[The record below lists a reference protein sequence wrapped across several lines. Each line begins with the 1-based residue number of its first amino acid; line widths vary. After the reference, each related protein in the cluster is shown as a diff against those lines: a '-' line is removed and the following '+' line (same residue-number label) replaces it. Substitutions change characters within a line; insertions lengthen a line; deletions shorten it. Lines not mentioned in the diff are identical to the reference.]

1 MTMKRLAHITIL
13 MTLLTV
19 AGCSSVPTQ
28 APVAPVKVTPPK
40 PVKAIV
46 PSRPP
51 VPAEL
56 VGRYSLFEGSEST
69 FDIRQE
75 GGKLLVYSGKNA
87 SELTPVSATRYTLPG
102 GRQIDFQY
110 SNEGK
115 YDRFSLVLDGRPQRF
130 IRDDSL
136 LRSRQGV
143 TQQAVYT
150 WQLVNDLKLGGYTY
164 SRFISPSRGVVDY
177 SVYLPPKW
185 QRHTKN
191 TYPLV
196 IFLHGQTGWE
206 QSFPQS
212 VPASQLNDWI
222 NRGLI
227 PPMVI
232 VSLRTGRINGREEEQ
247 WSSPRNETLL
257 TSDSN
262 NELRA
267 FLRRELHAGMTA
279 KTTSIHGHSR
289 GARGAIHYALKYPQQ
304 FASAVANAFVSDYA
318 LPETMQLAAQN
329 QDTLR
334 KSGIPLR
341 ISIGD
346 RDEFEL
352 NLGRQS
358 SAVIHKHLNDLG
370 IKHQYQV
377 FAGVDHGFVNI
388 WNARQANG
396 MPNGLAELQFHAGA
410 WSTAK

>member
-1 MTMKRLAHITIL
+1 MKRLAHQIIL

-19 AGCSSVPTQ
+19 AGCSSVPPQ
-28 APVAPVKVTPPK
+28 APKAAVKIQPPK
-40 PVKAIV
+40 PVKPIV

-51 VPAEL
+51 VQAEL

-69 FDIRQE
+69 FDIREQ
-75 GGKLLVYSGKNA
+75 GGKLLVYSGKSA

-115 YDRFSLVLDGRPQRF
+115 YDRFSLMLDGRPQRF

-136 LRSRQGV
+136 LRSRTGV

-150 WQLVNDLKLGGYTY
+150 WQMVNDLKTGDYTY
-164 SRFISPSRGVVDY
+164 SRFISPARGVVDY
-177 SVYLPPKW
+177 SVYLPPDW
-185 QRHTKN
+185 HRHAKQS
-191 TYPLV
+191 YPMV

-206 QSFPQS
+206 HSFPQS
-212 VPASQLNDWI
+212 VPASQLNSWI
-222 NRGLI
+222 KRGVI

-232 VSLRTGRINGREEEQ
+232 VSLRTGRINDREEEQ

-257 TSDSN
+257 TSDSG

-267 FLRRELHAGMTA
+267 FLSREFHAGLTP
-279 KTTSIHGHSR
+279 KTTAIHGHSR
-289 GARGAIHYALKYPQQ
+289 GARGAIHYALKYPQR
-304 FASAVANAFVSDYA
+304 FSSAVANAFVSDYA
-318 LPETMQLAAQN
+318 LPEMMQIAAQN
-329 QDTLR
+329 QDSLR

-352 NLGRQS
+352 NLGRKS
-358 SAVIHKHLNDLG
+358 SAVIDKHLTDLG

-377 FAGVDHGFVNI
+377 FAGVDHGFVSI
-388 WNARQANG
+388 WNVPQANG
-396 MPNGLAELQFHAGA
+396 IPNGLAELQFHAGA
-410 WSTAK
+410 WSAASK